1 MPTKRTP
8 VTQSKIP
15 AALSNQVDE
24 LENRITALEIK
35 TDYAHD
41 SLSKIETSHDSMQ
54 AHIANFNVALV
65 ELKSSVARLNSF
77 EGDLRLLRDK
87 FLGFEQKL
95 ASLDQ
100 IRGLLWALLL
110 AVLPGAASIL
120 SEIVR
125 FLMSK
130 GIV

>member
-35 TDYAHD
+35 TDYAHG

-100 IRGLLWALLL
+100 I
-110 AVLPGAASIL
+110 
-120 SEIVR
+120 
-125 FLMSK
+125 
-130 GIV
+130 